1 MSSRFEE
8 VKQIIHRKYN
18 WLSDEDMERCYNT
31 AIKDYLLRKYP
42 SSNNRPTVEQIQ
54 NDFIVAQWIS
64 DRMEDI
70 LSRAGGNIID
80 YKENGVSFTYASS
93 YIDENLL
100 KQILPQVGIP
110 K

>member
-1 MSSRFEE
+1 MSSLIEE
-8 VKQIIHRKYN
+8 ARDTTHRKYY
-18 WLSDEDMERCYNT
+18 WLSEDDMDRCYKT

-42 SSNNRPTVEQIQ
+42 SSNDRPTVEHIK
-54 NDFIVAQWIS
+54 NDFVVAQWIS

-100 KQILPQVGIP
+100 KQLTPQAGIP